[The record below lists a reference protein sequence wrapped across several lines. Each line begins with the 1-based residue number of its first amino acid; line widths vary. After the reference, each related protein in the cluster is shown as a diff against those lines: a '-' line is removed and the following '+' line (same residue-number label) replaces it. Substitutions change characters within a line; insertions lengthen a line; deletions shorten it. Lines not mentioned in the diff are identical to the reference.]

1 MILDSSSIVKSGKLE
16 IEGESFCEVERSLF
30 VGDLDLELDF
40 DLDFDLDLDLE
51 AVLKASMR
59 D

>member
-1 MILDSSSIVKSGKLE
+1 MILDSSSDVKSRKLE
-16 IEGESFCEVERSLF
+16 TEGEFFCEVEASF

-51 AVLKASMR
+51 VVLRASMR
-59 D
+59 G